1 MTASVENTFVPEA
14 GPPGRWHFNWVLPAL
29 FQPRR
34 TFQRIASME
43 RGLVSTPLLLLA
55 LFAIA
60 SALVRGTIREAALAS
75 GQMELPPGWE
85 FYTPEMQ
92 AQFQQA
98 MTATSGPVFVYLLP
112 AIVALLGVIVSW
124 VVVGWLLHL
133 LLTLMGGRTSS
144 QQTLNVVAWASLPF
158 ILRAGVRIAA
168 MLASG
173 EVVAHPGLSGFV
185 SGEAGT
191 AAIFSTALLSQVDLY
206 LLWHI
211 VLLIVG
217 VGVGNNLSR
226 GKIWIAV
233 LFTVILVMLGRTV
246 PALIAAQFGDLTI
259 VRPFF

>member
-14 GPPGRWHFNWVLPAL
+14 GPPGRWHFGWVFPTL
-29 FQPRR
+29 FQPRQ

-43 RGLVSTPLLLLA
+43 RGLVSTPLFLLA
-55 LFAIA
+55 LFAMG

-112 AIVALLGVIVSW
+112 AIVALLGVIVFW

-158 ILRAGVRIAA
+158 MLREGVRIAA
-168 MLASG
+168 MLATG
-173 EVVAHPGLSGFV
+173 EAIAFPGLSGFV
-185 SGEAGT
+185 TGDAGI
-191 AAIFSTALLSQVDLY
+191 AAIFSTALLSQIDLY

-211 VLLIVG
+211 GLLIVG
-217 VGVGNNLSR
+217 VRVGNNLSR
-226 GKIWIAV
+226 GKVWIAV
-233 LFTVILVMLGRTV
+233 LFTVVLILLVRTA